1 MPRDA
6 CSFAGLEKGFHPRE
20 FTAESGPDRS
30 LVPAGALPVLEGPG
44 VRAVLPTWVWE
55 GGENRATLL
64 LLTPSPWRAVAVA
77 VATPVSGALGNRAT
91 SRSLSCPTCWAH
103 EGAVLGPAGWGGRGR
118 LRESRAGGQDLGR
131 LRPAWPR
138 LHLRLRARPRPVS
151 SRGRGRV
158 CPAGRV
164 PPALQPSV
172 GPPGGGAFRCH
183 ILSRRP
189 RRPSGSSSGTGWKAP
204 VHKPLNPG
212 AGESRLSRP
221 ASSLRP
227 P

>member
-172 GPPGGGAFRCH
+172 GPPGVGG
-183 ILSRRP
+183 LSLPHSLQEAPAAIRQQQWDRVE
-189 RRPSGSSSGTGWKAP
+189 SSCP
-204 VHKPLNPG
+204 
-212 AGESRLSRP
+212 
-221 ASSLRP
+221 
-227 P
+227 